1 MDEPDVVVSI
11 GARRYAARL
20 IEIDPKSPG
29 EQGAIV
35 TIAAT
40 DLLADAPDLAAAL
53 RIFAS
58 GGQANPTEQ
67 LFSGHVVEAA
77 PDDAG
82 RWRLR
87 AAKLATWHERI
98 TGAASFGPNTGPD
111 ILWSIYRSNGVPPA
125 EIPIPP
131 NWSPKRET
139 FAVAVP
145 IEGVEPVGEVR
156 AGPVRITADHE
167 IGRQFGGFDH
177 PDVRAEFDRTGVLG
191 VVGVTTRRMHDA
203 EQEGLRV
210 IGLVV
215 NRLAI
220 ASRFSLARVP
230 AGELRAFRRAQSLE
244 RLRLVPVVGV
254 HGTLTGRRWLRG
266 YAYTSVVSPVLG
278 SVVRGLERS
287 IATLDERIDEAINA
301 WRRATSTDD
310 PTTAVIALAE
320 ACEFYANGVEI
331 PHMFTEAERVTIR
344 EQAIEGLE
352 GARRERVTRLF
363 DRLND
368 PSFRTRLVASL
379 KLDEVPHDGAEVKL
393 LTDLYAQRS
402 KILHGSERKLP
413 TDDELRQ
420 AIALVNRMIVFR
432 LHRLDSELEPGT
444 PASE

>member
-1 MDEPDVVVSI
+1 MDERDVIVRI
-11 GARRYAARL
+11 GARSFTARL
-20 IEIDPKSPG
+20 VEIDPNSPG
-29 EQGAIV
+29 EQSAIV
-35 TIAAT
+35 TIPGT
-40 DLLADAPDLAAAL
+40 DLVADAPDLAAAL
-53 RIFAS
+53 RIFGS
-58 GGQANPTEQ
+58 GDRANPTDQ

-87 AAKLATWHERI
+87 AAKLATWQERI

-111 ILWSIYRSNGVPPA
+111 ILWSLHRSNGVPPA

-131 NWSPKRET
+131 NWDPPREL

-156 AGPVRITADHE
+156 AGPVRITTDKE
-167 IGRQFGGFDH
+167 IGHQFGGFDH
-177 PDVRAEFDRTGVLG
+177 PEVRAEFDRTGVLG

-210 IGLVV
+210 IRLVV

-220 ASRFSLARVP
+220 ASRFSLARAP
-230 AGELRAFRRAQSLE
+230 SGELRAFRRAQSLE
-244 RLRLVPVVGV
+244 RVRLVPVVGV
-254 HGTLTGRRWLRG
+254 RGTLTGRRWLRG
-266 YAYTSVVSPVLG
+266 YAYTPVVSPVLG
-278 SVVRGLERS
+278 SVIRGLERS
-287 IATLDERIDEAINA
+287 IAALDEHMGEAVSA

-320 ACEFYANGVEI
+320 ACEFYASGVVI
-331 PHMFTEAERVTIR
+331 PQMFTEPERVAIR
-344 EQAIEGLE
+344 DRAIEGLQD
-352 GARRERVTRLF
+352 ARRERVTRLF

-368 PSFRTRLVASL
+368 PSFRTRLLAAL
-379 KLDEVPHDGAEVKL
+379 ELDQVPHDKAEVKL
-393 LTDLYAQRS
+393 LTGMYALRS

-432 LHRLDSELEPGT
+432 LHRLDTELEPGA